1 MSRNGPGIAVIM
13 LTLNQRDMTLQ
24 CLASL
29 QAQTDVQ
36 FQVLV
41 WDNGSRD
48 GTVEAIGERFPNV
61 LTHYSPT
68 NLGVAAGRNAAAN
81 RAIETIQPA
90 YLLFL
95 DNDMVLEPGF
105 VSSLVKPLEGNWQV
119 GQVQAKLRFMHDPS
133 RLNDGGG
140 ARINYLLWQSS
151 PVGYKEIDRGQ
162 HDQVKRCIACGG
174 AMMVRTAIFQQLH
187 GFDTTFNPFGPEDL
201 DFSLRLQQAGYLALY
216 VPDAVAYHVVSHT
229 YGRGYNQAY
238 ARHKS
243 RHWFLFM
250 RRHASPLQQ
259 AGFFLLGMPYLA
271 VRTLIRE
278 GRKGNM
284 AAIQGLVQGLLD
296 LLNSPHSTAKH
307 GHRNGEH
314 P

>member
-1 MSRNGPGIAVIM
+1 
-13 LTLNQRDMTLQ
+13 MTLQ

-29 QAQTDVQ
+29 QAQTDIQ

-48 GTVEAIGERFPNV
+48 ETVEAIGERFPRV

-68 NLGVAAGRNAAAN
+68 NLGVAAGRNAAADL
-81 RAIETIQPA
+81 AIGAFQPS

-95 DNDMVLEPGF
+95 DNDMMLEPEF
-105 VSSLVKPLEGNWQV
+105 VSSLVKRLEGNRQV
-119 GQVQAKLRFMHDPS
+119 GQVQAKLRFMYDPS

-151 PVGYKEIDRGQ
+151 PVGYNEIDRGQ
-162 HDQVKRCIACGG
+162 YDTVKKCIACGG
-174 AMMVRTAIFQQLH
+174 AMMVRTDLFQRLH

-229 YGRGYNQAY
+229 YGQGYNEAY

-250 RRHASPLQQ
+250 RRHASPIQQ

-271 VRTLIRE
+271 FRTLIRE

-284 AAIQGLVQGLLD
+284 AAIRGLMQGLLD
-296 LLNSPHSTAKH
+296 LLNSPSSAEKH
-307 GHRNGEH
+307 RHH
-314 P
+314 T